1 MKILLLKEY
10 LVFVVMRALVI
21 GSSETASDKSFTIP
35 SKVSLEIPIIIYRKK
50 KNQLTRPVTWSLV
63 TEHFYQEVAL
73 NGHTQS
79 PPVPVRWEGK

>member
-50 KNQLTRPVTWSLV
+50 KIN
-63 TEHFYQEVAL
+63 
-73 NGHTQS
+73 S
-79 PPVPVRWEGK
+79 PDR